1 MLEWIW
7 TLEHILFTFIVVIL
21 IFVYINRGWE
31 ELLRVLVIGLKQ
43 LPGVEEI
50 LRYVLKQQVKDF
62 VQNSTLRRSDGSAP
76 KVLIPKTG

>member
-7 TLEHILFTFIVVIL
+7 TLEHILFTFIVVIV

-50 LRYVLKQQVKDF
+50 LRD
-62 VQNSTLRRSDGSAP
+62 P
-76 KVLIPKTG
+76 H